1 VLRACVAIA
10 LLAAAGAVL
19 AGQDRPTRFQ
29 SGVDLISVTATVI
42 DKDGHLV
49 TGLPAEAFEIFE
61 QGERQTISQF
71 TNERVPVSLAV
82 LLDVSD
88 SMFGQ
93 RLVDARSAIERFL
106 FELLDESD
114 EFSVVAFNHQA
125 RALTQW
131 TQAPDVLRS
140 AMATLKPFGS
150 TALYDA
156 VLTTLPMMDTR
167 TKQRASVLI
176 ISDGADTASDAAL
189 REVRSALIRSD
200 AFVYAIA
207 VDPPAKRAIN
217 EAVNMSALNEI
228 TGGSG
233 GNTELVHQTSDL
245 EAATARIADELNH
258 QYVLGYY
265 SQLPLDGGYRS
276 IRVRVHQSRIP
287 RARPARLHRDTA
299 HQTAR
304 LRSAG
309 YHRLASRPVTHPYDW
324 LRGSSAASSHRGGL
338 LVDPESRSSTTT
350 TARLWD
356 PKCRIATTD
365 PPSVSV

>member
-1 VLRACVAIA
+1 VRTAY
-10 LLAAAGAVL
+10 GAVILSAVGGLSL
-19 AGQDRPTRFQ
+19 AGQDRPARFQ
-29 SGVDLISVTATVI
+29 SGVDLISVTATVV
-42 DKDGHLV
+42 DSAGHLV
-49 TGLPAEAFEIFE
+49 TGLPREAFEIFE

-93 RLVDARSAIERFL
+93 RLVDARSAVERFL
-106 FELLDESD
+106 FDLLDEND
-114 EFSVVAFNHQA
+114 EFAVVAFNHQP
-125 RALTQW
+125 RALTRW
-131 TQAPDVLRS
+131 TQAPDIVKA

-189 REVRSALIRSD
+189 REVRSALVRSD

-217 EAVNMSALNEI
+217 ETVNVSALNEI

-233 GNTELVHQTSDL
+233 GNTELVHQTADL
-245 EAATARIADELNH
+245 VAATARIAEELNS

-276 IRVRVHQSRIP
+276 IRVRATNPEYRVRARRGYIATP
-287 RARPARLHRDTA
+287 RAR
-299 HQTAR
+299 
-304 LRSAG
+304 
-309 YHRLASRPVTHPYDW
+309 RP
-324 LRGSSAASSHRGGL
+324 G
-338 LVDPESRSSTTT
+338 
-350 TARLWD
+350 
-356 PKCRIATTD
+356 
-365 PPSVSV
+365 

>member
-1 VLRACVAIA
+1 MRAGLIVLCA
-10 LLAAAGAVL
+10 LVGAGLAAQERDA
-19 AGQDRPTRFQ
+19 RFQ
-29 SGVDLISVTATVI
+29 SGVNLVSVTATVI
-42 DKDGHLV
+42 DREGHLV

-61 QGERQTISQF
+61 EGERQTIAQF

-93 RLVDARSAIERFL
+93 RLVDARSAVERFL
-106 FELLDESD
+106 FELLDKTD
-114 EFSVVAFNHQA
+114 EFSVVAFNHQP
-125 RALTQW
+125 RALTSW
-131 TQAPDVLRS
+131 TQAPDVVTA

-156 VLTTLPMMDTR
+156 VLSALPMMNTR

-189 REVRSALIRSD
+189 REVRSALVRSD

-217 EAVNMSALNEI
+217 ETVNVSALNEI

-233 GNTELVHQTSDL
+233 GNTELVHETTEL
-245 EAATARIADELNH
+245 VAATARIAEELNS

-265 SQLPLDGGYRS
+265 SRLPLDGSYRS
-276 IRVRVHQSRIP
+276 IRVRAVNPEYRV
-287 RARPARLHRDTA
+287 RARR
-299 HQTAR
+299 
-304 LRSAG
+304 G
-309 YHRLASRPVTHPYDW
+309 YIATPRRLA
-324 LRGSSAASSHRGGL
+324 GS
-338 LVDPESRSSTTT
+338 
-350 TARLWD
+350 W
-356 PKCRIATTD
+356 
-365 PPSVSV
+365 

>member
-1 VLRACVAIA
+1 MRRASAAIT

-19 AGQDRPTRFQ
+19 LAQDRPGRFQ

-42 DKDGHLV
+42 DRDGHLV

-106 FELLDESD
+106 FELLDASD
-114 EFSVVAFNHQA
+114 EFSVVAFNHQP

-131 TQAPDVLRS
+131 TQAPDVVRT
-140 AMATLKPFGS
+140 AMASLKPFGS

-189 REVRSALIRSD
+189 REVRSALVRSD

-233 GNTELVHQTSDL
+233 GNSELVHQTSDL
-245 EAATARIADELNH
+245 EAATTRIADELNH

-276 IRVRVHQSRIP
+276 IRVRATNPEYRV
-287 RARPARLHRDTA
+287 RARR
-299 HQTAR
+299 
-304 LRSAG
+304 G
-309 YHRLASRPVTHPYDW
+309 Y
-324 LRGSSAASSHRGGL
+324 
-338 LVDPESRSSTTT
+338 
-350 TARLWD
+350 
-356 PKCRIATTD
+356 IATPRTRR
-365 PPSVSV
+365 PER